1 MENKLYRTDPI
12 NFSQQST
19 LIQDFIL
26 IASSCDYFMSQVLI
40 CFANVHVVFP
50 NFPSVNKPPD
60 YIYFI
65 SATTREQ
72 KYDTPI

>member
-12 NFSQQST
+12 NFCQQST

-26 IASSCDYFMSQVLI
+26 IASSCDYFICHGFNMFRKRARDVSQLS
-40 CFANVHVVFP
+40 
-50 NFPSVNKPPD
+50 PSVNKQPD

-65 SATTREQ
+65 SAATRE
-72 KYDTPI
+72 